1 MKKLK
6 SPCEKTHLLFIPT
19 ENGDH
24 QAVDTWCGRTTHN
37 KIWFCSKECKEVYEE
52 SKNGNL

>member
-1 MKKLK
+1 ME
-6 SPCEKTHLLFIPT
+6 CEKTHLLFIPT

-24 QAVDTWCGRTTHN
+24 RAVDAWCGRTTHN